1 MAGLRDVRWWRRRRP
16 AGSRAAP
23 VGLPRPGGAVPPRRR
38 DRLLDLAL
46 WVVISAPI
54 AIALLTPPYSSWFPG
69 RLAGSLLVTGLAV
82 LASRRA
88 PLLGLLLVVL
98 PTAGDGNFMF
108 GIPVLSYLVG
118 LRERRS
124 GPAALVFAGIGLGGT
139 VLNLGVLGTDAEVWF
154 LLASTLLV
162 GGVFPWLVG
171 RYHRQHRALVL
182 AGWEQ
187 ADLLEREQRGA
198 AERIRMRER
207 ARIAQDM
214 HDSLGH
220 DLSLIALR
228 AGALEVA
235 ADLDEHHRR
244 AAGELRAS
252 VALAT
257 DRLRQVIGVLRE
269 DAEPAPTRPPGERV
283 DDLVARAR
291 AAGMAV
297 RLLVEGDSPGA
308 AVPPMVERAVC
319 SVVQEALTNATRHA
333 PGAAVTVAV
342 RRDADRISVRV
353 GNERPP
359 AGPLPG
365 VRGAGSGLVGLS
377 ERVRLAGGTL
387 RAGPDGGGFEVY
399 ADLPAAPRVETG
411 HTEPAEP
418 GYPVP
423 DVAAPPVGAATA
435 HRLRSARQRVRRS
448 LLAVVT
454 VPAAI
459 GALLVVAY
467 YPIATFGAVLDSDR
481 YAQLRMGQDRA
492 ELRDL
497 LPDRQVVAPSGAA
510 DRPVPSGATCE
521 FYSDGAFPFGQAV
534 YQVCFLDGRLV
545 VKDRLGG

>member
-1 MAGLRDVRWWRRRRP
+1 MAGIPRGRGARAGRGRRRP
-16 AGSRAAP
+16 AGA
-23 VGLPRPGGAVPPRRR
+23 LRRR
-38 DRLLDLAL
+38 DRILDLAL
-46 WVVISAPI
+46 WSVISAPI
-54 AIALLTPPYSSWFPG
+54 AVALLTPPHSSWLPV
-69 RLAGSLLVTGLAV
+69 RLVGSLLVTGLAV

-98 PTAGDGNFMF
+98 PTVGDGNFLF

-118 LRERRS
+118 LRERRCA
-124 GPAALVFAGIGLGGT
+124 PAALLFAGVGFGGT
-139 VLNLGVLGTDAEVWF
+139 VLNLGLLGTDAEVWF
-154 LLASTLLV
+154 LLAGTLLF

-235 ADLDEHHRR
+235 ADLDERHRR

-257 DRLRQVIGVLRE
+257 DRLRQVIGVLRD

-283 DDLVARAR
+283 EELVARAR
-291 AAGMAV
+291 GAGMAV
-297 RLLVEGDSPGA
+297 RLLVEEDSPA
-308 AVPPMVERAVC
+308 AGPEAPVPPMVQRAVC

-342 RRDADRISVRV
+342 HRGTDRVSVRV
-353 GNERPP
+353 GNDRPP
-359 AGPLPG
+359 AGALPG
-365 VRGAGSGLVGLS
+365 VRGAGSGLVGLR

-399 ADLPAAPRVETG
+399 AELPTGLPSETGPAAPPE
-411 HTEPAEP
+411 AAYP
-418 GYPVP
+418 GRWPVV
-423 DVAAPPVGAATA
+423 DVPAPPAGPAGAVTA

-448 LLAVVT
+448 LLAAFT
-454 VPAAI
+454 VPVAI
-459 GALLVVAY
+459 GLLLVLAY

-481 YAQLRMGQDRA
+481 YARLEMGQDRA
-492 ELRDL
+492 EVRDL
-497 LPDRQVVAPSGAA
+497 LPDRQVVAPSAA
-510 DRPVPSGATCE
+510 AARPVPAGATCE
-521 FYSDGAFPFGQAV
+521 FYSDGGFPFGQAV
-534 YQVCFLDGRLV
+534 YRVCFRHGRLV